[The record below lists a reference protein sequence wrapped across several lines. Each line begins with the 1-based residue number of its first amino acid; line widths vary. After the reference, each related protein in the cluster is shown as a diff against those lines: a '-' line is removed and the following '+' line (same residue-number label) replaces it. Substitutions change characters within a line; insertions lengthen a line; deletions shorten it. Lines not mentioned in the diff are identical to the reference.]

1 MFTFEI
7 FAVFFIG
14 LIFGSFANVCIVR
27 LPKNKTIIIGRSNCQ
42 KCKKKIYWYDNIP
55 LISFILLRGKCR
67 QCNKKIS
74 INYFFVELITGIF
87 FILIYLYTNN
97 YFDFVLINL
106 ILILFLIIFFIDLK
120 HFIIPDILNFSLIF
134 LGLLKN
140 FIPTKNLNFN
150 YDIEQSI
157 IGGVIGYLTIWII
170 IFLYK
175 KLKNLDAMGLGD
187 AKLMAA
193 IGTFFGLKSIP
204 LILFFSSIT
213 ALLIVLPSLINKTR
227 NLKAEIP
234 FGPYLLIS
242 AVFYY
247 FYGDKI
253 YQILLI

>member
-7 FAVFFIG
+7 FTVFFIG
-14 LIFGSFANVCIVR
+14 IIFGSFANVCIAR
-27 LPKNKTIIIGRSNCQ
+27 LPKDKTIVFGRSNCP
-42 KCKKKIYWYDNIP
+42 KCKKKISWNDNIP
-55 LISFILLRGKCR
+55 LISFILLGGKCR

-74 INYFFVELITGIF
+74 VNYFFVEFITGIF
-87 FILIYLYTNN
+87 FVLIYFYTNN

-204 LILFFSSIT
+204 LILFFSSII
-213 ALLIVLPSLINKTR
+213 ALLTVLPSLINKTR

-234 FGPYLLIS
+234 FGPYILIS
-242 AVFYY
+242 SGFYY

>member
-1 MFTFEI
+1 LFIFEI
-7 FAVFFIG
+7 FTVFFIG
-14 LIFGSFANVCIVR
+14 LIFGSFANVCIAR
-27 LPKNKTIIIGRSNCQ
+27 LPKDKTVIFGRSNCPT
-42 KCKKKIYWYDNIP
+42 CKKKICWYDNIP
-55 LISFILLRGKCR
+55 LISFILLGGKCR

-74 INYFFVELITGIF
+74 VNYFFVELISGIF

-97 YFDFVLINL
+97 YFEFFLINL
-106 ILILFLIIFFIDLK
+106 ILFLFLIIFFIDLK

-140 FIPTKNLNFN
+140 FIPIKNLNFN

-157 IGGVIGYLTIWII
+157 IGGVVGYLTIWII
-170 IFLYK
+170 IFVYK

-204 LILFFSSIT
+204 LILFLSSII

-227 NLKAEIP
+227 KLKAEIP
-234 FGPYLLIS
+234 FGPYILIS
-242 AVFYY
+242 AGFYY

-253 YQILLI
+253 YEILLI

>member
-1 MFTFEI
+1 M
-7 FAVFFIG
+7 G
-14 LIFGSFANVCIVR
+14 KCR
-27 LPKNKTIIIGRSNCQ
+27 
-42 KCKKKIYWYDNIP
+42 KCKREISIKYFLVELISG
-55 LISFILLRGKCR
+55 ISFIYLFL
-67 QCNKKIS
+67 NYS
-74 INYFFVELITGIF
+74 NYFEIIF
-87 FILIYLYTNN
+87 LQTLVIIL
-97 YFDFVLINL
+97 
-106 ILILFLIIFFIDLK
+106 LIIFFIDLK

-175 KLKNLDAMGLGD
+175 KLKNLDAMGFGD

-234 FGPYLLIS
+234 FGPYILIS

-253 YQILLI
+253 YQILFI

>member
-1 MFTFEI
+1 MLIFEI
-7 FAVFFIG
+7 FSVFFIG
-14 LIFGSFANVCIVR
+14 LIFGSFANVCIAR
-27 LPKNKTIIIGRSNCQ
+27 LPKDKTVIFGRSNCPT
-42 KCKKKIYWYDNIP
+42 CKKKICWYDNIP
-55 LISFILLRGKCR
+55 LISFILLGGKCR

-74 INYFFVELITGIF
+74 VNYFFVELISGIF

-97 YFDFVLINL
+97 YFEFFLINL
-106 ILILFLIIFFIDLK
+106 ILFLFLIIFFIDLK

-140 FIPTKNLNFN
+140 FIPIKNLNFN

-157 IGGVIGYLTIWII
+157 IGGVVGYLTIWII
-170 IFLYK
+170 IFVYK

-204 LILFFSSIT
+204 LILFLSSII

-234 FGPYLLIS
+234 FGPYILIS
-242 AVFYY
+242 AGFYY

-253 YQILLI
+253 YEILLI

>member
-1 MFTFEI
+1 MLIFEI
-7 FAVFFIG
+7 FTVFFIG
-14 LIFGSFANVCIVR
+14 LIFGSFANVCIAR
-27 LPKNKTIIIGRSNCQ
+27 LPKDKTVIFGRSNCPT
-42 KCKKKIYWYDNIP
+42 CKKKICWYDNIP
-55 LISFILLRGKCR
+55 LISFILLGGKCR

-74 INYFFVELITGIF
+74 VNYFFVELISGIF

-97 YFDFVLINL
+97 YFEFFLINL
-106 ILILFLIIFFIDLK
+106 ILFLFLIIFFIDLK

-140 FIPTKNLNFN
+140 FIPIKNLNFN

-157 IGGVIGYLTIWII
+157 IGGVVGYLTIWII
-170 IFLYK
+170 IFVYK

-204 LILFFSSIT
+204 LILFLSSII

-227 NLKAEIP
+227 KLKAEIP
-234 FGPYLLIS
+234 FGPYILIS
-242 AVFYY
+242 AGFYY

-253 YQILLI
+253 YEILLI

>member
-1 MFTFEI
+1 MLTFVLLDYQKIKQLFLEDQI
-7 FAVFFIG
+7 VQ
-14 LIFGSFANVCIVR
+14 NV
-27 LPKNKTIIIGRSNCQ
+27 
-42 KCKKKIYWYDNIP
+42 KKKLFGMIIF
-55 LISFILLRGKCR
+55 LSFHLFYLGVNAENVIKRFL
-67 QCNKKIS
+67 S
-74 INYFFVELITGIF
+74 GIF
-87 FILIYLYTNN
+87 FITIFLYTNS

-120 HFIIPDILNFSLIF
+120 HFIIPDLLNFSLIF

-157 IGGVIGYLTIWII
+157 IGGVVGYLTIWII

-204 LILFFSSIT
+204 LILFLSSII
-213 ALLIVLPSLINKTR
+213 ALLIVLPSLVNKTR

-234 FGPYLLIS
+234 FGPYILIS
-242 AVFYY
+242 AGFYY

-253 YQILLI
+253 YEILFI

>member
-1 MFTFEI
+1 MLIFEI
-7 FAVFFIG
+7 FTVFFIG
-14 LIFGSFANVCIVR
+14 LIFGSFANVCIAR
-27 LPKNKTIIIGRSNCQ
+27 LPKDKTVIFGRSNCPT
-42 KCKKKIYWYDNIP
+42 CKKKICWYDNIP
-55 LISFILLRGKCR
+55 LISFILLGGKCR

-74 INYFFVELITGIF
+74 VNYFFVELISGIF

-106 ILILFLIIFFIDLK
+106 ILFFFLIIFFIDLK

-140 FIPTKNLNFN
+140 FIPIKNLNFN

-157 IGGVIGYLTIWII
+157 IGGVVGYLTIWII
-170 IFLYK
+170 IFVYK

-204 LILFFSSIT
+204 LILFLSSII

-227 NLKAEIP
+227 KLKAEIP
-234 FGPYLLIS
+234 FGPYILIS
-242 AVFYY
+242 AGFYY

-253 YQILLI
+253 YEILLI

>member
-1 MFTFEI
+1 M
-7 FAVFFIG
+7 
-14 LIFGSFANVCIVR
+14 
-27 LPKNKTIIIGRSNCQ
+27 
-42 KCKKKIYWYDNIP
+42 
-55 LISFILLRGKCR
+55 ISFILLGGKCR

-74 INYFFVELITGIF
+74 VNYFFVELISGIF

-106 ILILFLIIFFIDLK
+106 ILFFFLIIFFIDLK

-140 FIPTKNLNFN
+140 FIPIKNLNFN

-157 IGGVIGYLTIWII
+157 IGGVVGYLTIWII
-170 IFLYK
+170 IFVYK

-204 LILFFSSIT
+204 LILFLSSII

-234 FGPYLLIS
+234 FGPYILIS
-242 AVFYY
+242 AGFYY

-253 YQILLI
+253 YEILLI

>member
-7 FAVFFIG
+7 FTVFIIG
-14 LIFGSFANVCIVR
+14 LIFGSFANVCIAR
-27 LPKNKTIIIGRSNCQ
+27 LPKDKTIIFGRSNCP
-42 KCKKKIYWYDNIP
+42 KCKKKISWYDNIP
-55 LISFILLRGKCR
+55 LISFILLKGKCR

-140 FIPTKNLNFN
+140 FFPTKNLNFN

-157 IGGVIGYLTIWII
+157 IGGVVGYLTIWII

-187 AKLMAA
+187 AKLVSV
-193 IGTFFGLKSIP
+193 IGFWFGWISIP
-204 LILFFSSIT
+204 FILIFSSLT
-213 ALLIVLPSLINKTR
+213 ALGFSLPSLIKKSK
-227 NLKAEIP
+227 NLSTEIP
-234 FGPYLLIS
+234 FGPHLVVGCVLYVVFIDEIFKYLI
-242 AVFYY
+242 
-247 FYGDKI
+247 
-253 YQILLI
+253 

>member
-14 LIFGSFANVCIVR
+14 LIFGSFANVCIAR
-27 LPKNKTIIIGRSNCQ
+27 LPKSKTIIFGRSNCP
-42 KCKKKIYWYDNIP
+42 KCKKKIFWYDNIP
-55 LISFILLRGKCR
+55 LISFILLKGKCR

-87 FILIYLYTNN
+87 FITIFLYTHN

-204 LILFFSSIT
+204 LILFFSSII

-234 FGPYLLIS
+234 FGPYILIS
-242 AVFYY
+242 SGFYY

>member
-1 MFTFEI
+1 MFIFEI
-7 FAVFFIG
+7 FTVFFIG
-14 LIFGSFANVCIVR
+14 LIFGSFANVCIAR
-27 LPKNKTIIIGRSNCQ
+27 LPKDRTIVFGRSNCP
-42 KCKKKIYWYDNIP
+42 KCKKKISWYDNIP
-55 LISFILLRGKCR
+55 LMSFILLGGKCR
-67 QCNKKIS
+67 QCNKQIS

-87 FILIYLYTNN
+87 FITTFLYTKN
-97 YFDFVLINL
+97 YSDFVLINL
-106 ILILFLIIFFIDLK
+106 ILFLFLIIFFIDLK
-120 HFIIPDILNFSLIF
+120 HYIIPDILNFSLIF

-140 FIPTKNLNFN
+140 FTTSKNLNFN
-150 YDIEQSI
+150 YDFEQSI
-157 IGGVIGYLTIWII
+157 IGGVVGYLTIWVI

-204 LILFFSSIT
+204 LILFLSSII

-234 FGPYLLIS
+234 FGPYILIS
-242 AVFYY
+242 AGFYY

-253 YQILLI
+253 YDILLI

>member
-7 FAVFFIG
+7 FTVFLIG
-14 LIFGSFANVCIVR
+14 LIFGSFVNVCIAR
-27 LPKNKTIIIGRSNCQ
+27 LPKDKTIFGRSNCP
-42 KCKKKIYWYDNIP
+42 KCKKKISWYDNIP

-74 INYFFVELITGIF
+74 VNYFFVELITGIF
-87 FILIYLYTNN
+87 FILTYLYTNN
-97 YFDFVLINL
+97 YFDFIFINL

-134 LGLLKN
+134 LGLSKN

-234 FGPYLLIS
+234 FGPYILIS

>member
-1 MFTFEI
+1 MLRYF
-7 FAVFFIG
+7 
-14 LIFGSFANVCIVR
+14 LIFFFFTCMSISNAEIKDKII
-27 LPKNKTIIIGRSNCQ
+27 KNLEG
-42 KCKKKIYWYDNIP
+42 
-55 LISFILLRGKCR
+55 
-67 QCNKKIS
+67 
-74 INYFFVELITGIF
+74 
-87 FILIYLYTNN
+87 
-97 YFDFVLINL
+97 
-106 ILILFLIIFFIDLK
+106 
-120 HFIIPDILNFSLIF
+120 
-134 LGLLKN
+134 
-140 FIPTKNLNFN
+140 TKNLYFN

-175 KLKNLDAMGLGD
+175 KLKNLDAMGFGD

-213 ALLIVLPSLINKTR
+213 ALIIVLPSLINKTR

-234 FGPYLLIS
+234 FGPYILIS
-242 AVFYY
+242 AIFYY

>member
-1 MFTFEI
+1 MGVLLTFVLPDYQKIKQLFLEDRI
-7 FAVFFIG
+7 VQ
-14 LIFGSFANVCIVR
+14 NV
-27 LPKNKTIIIGRSNCQ
+27 
-42 KCKKKIYWYDNIP
+42 KKISWYDNIP
-55 LISFILLRGKCR
+55 LISFILLKGKCR

-87 FILIYLYTNN
+87 FILIYLYTSN
-97 YFDFVLINL
+97 YFDFILINL

-193 IGTFFGLKSIP
+193 IGTFL
-204 LILFFSSIT
+204 
-213 ALLIVLPSLINKTR
+213 A
-227 NLKAEIP
+227 
-234 FGPYLLIS
+234 
-242 AVFYY
+242 
-247 FYGDKI
+247 
-253 YQILLI
+253 

>member
-1 MFTFEI
+1 LFIFEI
-7 FAVFFIG
+7 STVFFIG

-27 LPKNKTIIIGRSNCQ
+27 LPKDETIFFGRSNCP
-42 KCKKKIYWYDNIP
+42 KCKKKISWHDNIP
-55 LISFILLRGKCR
+55 LFSFIFLGGKCR

-74 INYFFVELITGIF
+74 VNYFIIELITGIF
-87 FILIYLYTNN
+87 FVITFLYTNN

-157 IGGVIGYLTIWII
+157 IGGVVGYLTIWII

-175 KLKNLDAMGLGD
+175 KLKNLDAMGFGD

-234 FGPYLLIS
+234 FGPYILIS

>member
-1 MFTFEI
+1 MG
-7 FAVFFIG
+7 G
-14 LIFGSFANVCIVR
+14 LWGSFANVCIYR
-27 LPKNKTIIIGRSNCQ
+27 LPQDKGVVAGRSYCP
-42 KCKKKIYWYDNIP
+42 KCKSQISWYDNIP
-55 LISFILLRGKCR
+55 LISFILLKGKCR

-74 INYFFVELITGIF
+74 INYFFVELIIGIF
-87 FILIYLYTNN
+87 FITIFLYTSN
-97 YFDFVLINL
+97 YFDFILINL

-134 LGLLKN
+134 LCLLKN
-140 FIPTKNLNFN
+140 FFPTKNLNFN

-157 IGGVIGYLTIWII
+157 IGGVVGYLTIWII

-234 FGPYLLIS
+234 FGPYILIS

>member
-1 MFTFEI
+1 MD
-7 FAVFFIG
+7 
-14 LIFGSFANVCIVR
+14 LIFVIILGALWGSFANVCIIRMPQGKGVVV
-27 LPKNKTIIIGRSNCQ
+27 GRSFCV
-42 KCKKKIYWYDNIP
+42 K
-55 LISFILLRGKCR
+55 
-67 QCNKKIS
+67 CNKKIQWFDNIPIISYLLLKFKCRNCKTKISFQYFLVES
-74 INYFFVELITGIF
+74 IS
-87 FILIYLYTNN
+87 
-97 YFDFVLINL
+97 LINFLVLYL
-106 ILILFLIIFFIDLK
+106 IFGISLTTLLLIILSVVFLIIFFIDLK
-120 HFIIPDILNFSLIF
+120 YLIIPDILNFSLIF

-157 IGGVIGYLTIWII
+157 IGGIVGYLTIWII

-234 FGPYLLIS
+234 FGPYILIS

>member
-1 MFTFEI
+1 MFVLLDYQKIKQLFLEDQI
-7 FAVFFIG
+7 VQ
-14 LIFGSFANVCIVR
+14 NV
-27 LPKNKTIIIGRSNCQ
+27 
-42 KCKKKIYWYDNIP
+42 KKKISWYDNIP
-55 LISFILLRGKCR
+55 LISFILLKGKCR

-120 HFIIPDILNFSLIF
+120 FFIIPDILNFSLIF

-150 YDIEQSI
+150 YDIGQSI

-204 LILFFSSIT
+204 LILFFSSII

-234 FGPYLLIS
+234 FGPYILIS